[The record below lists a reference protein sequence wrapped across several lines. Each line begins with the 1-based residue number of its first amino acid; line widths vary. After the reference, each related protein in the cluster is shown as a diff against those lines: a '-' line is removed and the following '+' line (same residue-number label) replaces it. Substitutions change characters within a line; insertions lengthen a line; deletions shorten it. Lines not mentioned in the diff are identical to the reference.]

1 MAEENQDTA
10 LVQKNNLNTIA
21 HYLGG
26 NLHPEE
32 FQDFVTIGVAAREMA
47 DLSRWVIGKLAFDLV
62 DKWGRGRLKE
72 FCDEIGYKGEIGTVN
87 QYRWVVEHYI
97 SAEGKLPIDV
107 LEGERLS
114 FSFYRAAAKTDKP
127 QQWLNVA
134 QDESLTVSQLRK
146 RIKGAPAPE
155 VCGHTNL
162 RTITI
167 CEDCGIRIESN

>member
-1 MAEENQDTA
+1 MVETTKDTA
-10 LVQKNNLNTIA
+10 IVQANNLNTIA
-21 HYLGG
+21 QYLGG
-26 NLHPEE
+26 NLKPDD
-32 FQDFVTIGVAAREMA
+32 FQEFVTIGVAAREMA

-62 DKWGRGRLKE
+62 EKWGRGRLKE

-97 SAEGKLPIDV
+97 EPDGRLPIDI

-114 FSFYRAAAKTDKP
+114 FSFYRAAAKTEKP
-127 QQWLNVA
+127 QQWLEVA

-146 RIKGAPAPE
+146 RIAGGPAPE
-155 VCGHTNL
+155 VCGHTHL
-162 RTITI
+162 KTITI